1 MITERQHT
9 AEPDTVK
16 LGHYWRHA
24 SRRLQ
29 KRNFARLDFDERIS
43 LAGGGWYF
51 DRQPVLASEKNG
63 GYQPTG
69 ALPDFMTYAVNE
81 YGGVDNLLRFMDI
94 KVDFVLSLS

>member
-1 MITERQHT
+1 MLTDRHLT
-9 AEPDTVK
+9 EPDTSK
-16 LGHYWRHA
+16 LGHYWRQA

-29 KRNFARLDFDERIS
+29 KRNMTRLDFDERIS

-69 ALPDFMTYAVNE
+69 ALSDFMAYAVNE
-81 YGGVDNLLRFMDI
+81 YGGVDNLLKFMDI

>member
-1 MITERQHT
+1 MITERPLT
-9 AEPDTVK
+9 EPDTAK
-16 LGHYWRHA
+16 LGHYWRQI

-29 KRNFARLDFDERIS
+29 KRKMASLDFDERIS
-43 LAGGGWYF
+43 VANGGWYF
-51 DRQPVLASEKNG
+51 DRQPILVSEKNG

-69 ALPDFMTYAVNE
+69 ALAPFMTYAVNE